1 MKVIRPDGAEVDVTE
16 KAYDTIYKDLGYM
29 IVTKIE
35 IGNEI
40 DYDKITVKE
49 LMALLDEKGI
59 EYDKKEKKA
68 ELWAKLEELVEETTN
83 EDELELDE
91 LIVEEEDDE
100 ETGE

>member
-1 MKVIRPDGAEVDVTE
+1 MDLYEQRVLKLREHVLSHE
-16 KAYDTIYKDLGYM
+16 KKREDK
-29 IVTKIE
+29 
-35 IGNEI
+35 EI
-40 DYDKITVKE
+40 DYDNIKIAE
-49 LMALLDEKGI
+49 LRALLDEKGI